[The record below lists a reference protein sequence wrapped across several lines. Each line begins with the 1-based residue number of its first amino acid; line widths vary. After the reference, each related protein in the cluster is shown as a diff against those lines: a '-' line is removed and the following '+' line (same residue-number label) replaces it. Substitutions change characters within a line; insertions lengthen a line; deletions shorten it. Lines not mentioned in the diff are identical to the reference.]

1 MKILFLN
8 NDENMQLIVSD
19 YFKRIGHETVTSKN
33 TEKSLIDIIKNEKID
48 FVIADFKMIKKSN
61 IPLFNEIK
69 DHYGSQFPI
78 YYISKNCESFSLD
91 FCDFILHKFISIG
104 SELQS

>member
-19 YFKRIGHETVTSKN
+19 YFKRVGHETVATSN
-33 TEKSLIDIIKNEKID
+33 TEKSLINIIKNEKID
-48 FVIADFKMIKKSN
+48 FVIVDFKIIKKSN
-61 IPLFNEIK
+61 ISLLNEIK
-69 DHYGSQFPI
+69 EYYGSQFPI
-78 YYISKNCESFSLD
+78 YYISKNCESFSLE